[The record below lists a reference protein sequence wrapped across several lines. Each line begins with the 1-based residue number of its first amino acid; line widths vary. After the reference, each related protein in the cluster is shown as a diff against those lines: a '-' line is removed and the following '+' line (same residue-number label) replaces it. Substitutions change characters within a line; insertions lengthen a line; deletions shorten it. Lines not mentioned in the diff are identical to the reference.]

1 MQTTA
6 TWSVGRR
13 VNRAASTSNTVGVPT
28 SNCRTLMSSLWMM
41 VTPPPRLSVYDPR
54 GWCSTWKPGGAMS
67 SLIASGTSD
76 FTQVSV
82 SARTASLL
90 SAMTS
95 WITAAL
101 LTTERALSRPQTM
114 LNGAAAAAAGPGL
127 DSTPRRGHA
136 NYRPQHLQRR
146 QTRSKVAP
154 PSALSM
160 RALCHALA
168 PASNAGGSGQ

>member
-54 GWCSTWKPGGAMS
+54 GWCSTWKPGGATS
-67 SLIASGTSD
+67 SLIASGASD
-76 FTQVSV
+76 VTQVSV
-82 SARTASLL
+82 SARTASL

-114 LNGAAAAAAGPGL
+114 LDGTAAAAAGPGL
-127 DSTPRRGHA
+127 DSTPPNKEQQRYECGRR
-136 NYRPQHLQRR
+136 
-146 QTRSKVAP
+146 
-154 PSALSM
+154 
-160 RALCHALA
+160 
-168 PASNAGGSGQ
+168 